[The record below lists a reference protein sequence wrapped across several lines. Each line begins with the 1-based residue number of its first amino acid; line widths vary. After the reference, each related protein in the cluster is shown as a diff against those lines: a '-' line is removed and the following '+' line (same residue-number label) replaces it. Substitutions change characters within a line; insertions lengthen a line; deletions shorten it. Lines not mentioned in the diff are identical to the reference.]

1 MRKRVSAWGK
11 RFGLAV
17 GLLGLGFLG
26 VSGGTVLEAPA
37 AAEKAAEAKPEASGS
52 SMIQSKYPQP
62 TTEELTKAEKLF
74 QEVYGQ
80 QLRAAKTPSEQTRL
94 AQELLRLAKED
105 TVPAQ
110 KYLLAQKAKELAVR
124 GLHSKLAALAAEVL
138 AEFELPGGPFRI
150 EEAFQK
156 GDALWEESL
165 KVRGRERLA
174 LQAEAA
180 VWYIAGLKPLPAT
193 EQPQAEG
200 RMKEMGWNR
209 RIFEFHF
216 NGTSL
221 EGWQPV
227 QHLAN
232 VAVRNGCLTG
242 TAIAV
247 DPFFVNT
254 NVAIPG
260 QECST
265 IEIRMA
271 IGHCRYIEF
280 FWSAQLPPRWAEG
293 WKAKPPVQGDGQFRT
308 YRIDVSQHP
317 TWRQNL
323 IRALRLDPGDWWPE
337 TPPPGKFS
345 IDYII
350 GLR

>member
-1 MRKRVSAWGK
+1 MIFRRMWVMGLWGI
-11 RFGLAV
+11 LWV
-17 GLLGLGFLG
+17 LLPA
-26 VSGGTVLEAPA
+26 GG
-37 AAEKAAEAKPEASGS
+37 KAAESKAAASGPS
-52 SMIQSKYPQP
+52 VIQGRYPQP
-62 TTEELTKAEKLF
+62 TTDELRKADKLF

-80 QLRAAKTPSEQTRL
+80 QVRVAKTPSEQARL

-138 AEFELPGGPFRI
+138 AEFELPGGPFSI

-156 GDALWEESL
+156 GHALWEESL

-174 LQAEAA
+174 LQADAA

-193 EQPQAEG
+193 EQPKAEQ

-209 RIFEFHF
+209 RVFEFHF
-216 NGTSL
+216 NGNSL

-227 QHLAN
+227 QHIAK
-232 VAVRNGCLTG
+232 VEVRNGCLTG
-242 TAIAV
+242 ITSHG
-247 DPFFVNT
+247 DPFFIHT
-254 NVAIPG
+254 NVTIPG
-260 QECST
+260 HECSVV
-265 IEIRMA
+265 EIRMSLSQ
-271 IGHCRYIEF
+271 GHHIEL
-280 FWSAQLPPRWAEG
+280 FWDDRLPPRWIHG
-293 WKAKPPVQGDGQFRT
+293 WKEMHPIRGDGQFHI
-308 YRIDVSQHP
+308 YRIHVAQYP
-317 TWRQNL
+317 TWKKNIL
-323 IRALRLDPGDWWPE
+323 KALRFDPGDWDHRLPRTE
-337 TPPPGKFS
+337 KFS

>member
-1 MRKRVSAWGK
+1 
-11 RFGLAV
+11 LAAA
-17 GLLGLGFLG
+17 LLGLGILG

-62 TTEELTKAEKLF
+62 TTEELSKAEKLF

-80 QLRAAKTPSEQTRL
+80 QLRATKTPSEQARL

-174 LQAEAA
+174 LQADAA

-200 RMKEMGWNR
+200 RMKEMGWNC

-216 NGTSL
+216 NGNSS

-227 QHLAN
+227 QHFAK
-232 VAVRNGCLTG
+232 VEVRNGCLTG
-242 TAIAV
+242 VTSRG
-247 DPFFVNT
+247 DPFFIHT
-254 NVAIPG
+254 NVCIPG
-260 QECST
+260 HECST

-271 IGHCRYIEF
+271 ISNCQYVEF
-280 FWSAQLPPRWAEG
+280 FWDAQLPPRWILG
-293 WKAKPPVQGDGQFRT
+293 WKEVSRVQGDGQFHV
-308 YRIDVSQHP
+308 YRIDVSKYP
-317 TWRQNL
+317 TWRQNI
-323 IRALRLDPGDWWPE
+323 IRALRFDPGDWDHRLPRSE
-337 TPPPGKFS
+337 QFA

>member
-1 MRKRVSAWGK
+1 MRIALV
-11 RFGLAV
+11 LAAAIFTLV
-17 GLLGLGFLG
+17 ALGA
-26 VSGGTVLEAPA
+26 VL
-37 AAEKAAEAKPEASGS
+37 AAEKAPEPKAEASRSPV
-52 SMIQSKYPQP
+52 IQSKYSQP

-74 QEVYGQ
+74 EETYGKTM
-80 QLRAAKTPSEQTRL
+80 RAAKTPLEQTRL
-94 AQELLRLAKED
+94 AQELLQLAKED

-124 GLHSKLAALAAEVL
+124 GFHSKLAALAAEVL

-156 GDALWEESL
+156 GHALWEESL

-193 EQPQAEG
+193 EQPQAEQ

-209 RIFEFHF
+209 RVFEFHF
-216 NGTSL
+216 NGNSS

-227 QHLAN
+227 QHLGD

-242 TAIAV
+242 TAIKL
-247 DPFFVNT
+247 DPFFINT
-254 NVAIPG
+254 NVMIPG
-260 QECST
+260 NECST

-280 FWSAQLPPRWAEG
+280 FWSAQLPPRWILG
-293 WKAKPPVQGDGQFRT
+293 WKDVSQVQGDGQFHV
-308 YRIDVSQHP
+308 YRIDVSKYP
-317 TWRQNL
+317 TWRQNT
-323 IRALRLDPGDWWPE
+323 IRALRFDPGDWWPQN
-337 TPPPGKFS
+337 PPPGNFS